1 MSTFAELLSAHLRR
15 SGMSD
20 AELARRLGVSRQTI
34 FRWREGMV
42 QRPRHREDVI
52 QLAARL
58 RLSPQE
64 RDALLLAGGFAP
76 EQPDLLLA
84 APPALP
90 TAAALSP
97 PALAPPTEVAGAEEL
112 VSETAFRE
120 SERRG
125 RRYLLIPVA
134 VLLVIAA
141 LIGGLLWQQNRLSE
155 PKPAAPGETLVLIG
169 QFVNAGSP
177 EVGYNVAGRLQ
188 EAIQAEMQ
196 QIGWEEVRVE
206 QHPATFAQTA
216 EARAKARQL
225 GATVL
230 VWGEYDSGRAVAHL
244 TTPLTDENDLDLQ
257 RLAAGPGDLNAT
269 INTDLP
275 QDVRWLA
282 LYVLGRAYLQAN
294 RNDDAETAL
303 NRALADPAARPELLA
318 GTEFLLGVLA
328 MRRPTAD
335 LTAAI
340 AHYSR
345 ALDMQPGM
353 VSALNNRGAAYLQRS
368 LAGDLER
375 AEQDLRAAVA
385 LAPDFAPAYLNL
397 ALSLIRLH
405 PDDPAA
411 ALSLLAQA
419 ETLDPTS
426 PGVQNT
432 VCWQLSLAGKPAE
445 AMPHCDRAVALDL
458 SGMSN
463 DSRGLALALVGRRDE
478 AAAEFERFLAAMRAA
493 DPDSYDHFAPTRQA
507 WITALRA
514 GQNPFDAA
522 TLRLLR
528 RE

>member
-64 RDALLLAGGFAP
+64 RDPLLLAGGFAP
-76 EQPDLLLA
+76 EQPDLSPA
-84 APPALP
+84 MQQAPPA
-90 TAAALSP
+90 ASP
-97 PALAPPTEVAGAEEL
+97 PLLLPPFPGQTLSDQPVGRTVSGESKRRRLRAIFIVATILL
-112 VSETAFRE
+112 V
-120 SERRG
+120 
-125 RRYLLIPVA
+125 LA
-134 VLLVIAA
+134 VLA
-141 LIGGLLWQQNRLSE
+141 GGRLWQRNRLSE
-155 PKPAAPGETLVLIG
+155 PRPAAPGETLVLIG

-177 EVGYNVAGRLQ
+177 QVGYNVAGRLQ
-188 EAIQAEMQ
+188 EAIQTEMQ

-244 TTPLTDENDLDLQ
+244 TTPLTDEDDLELQ
-257 RLAAGPGDLNAT
+257 RLAAGPDDLNAT

-282 LYVLGRAYLQAN
+282 LYVLGRAYLQAS

-303 NRALADPAARPELLA
+303 NRALADPSARPDLLA

-328 MRRPTAD
+328 MRKPNAD
-335 LTAAI
+335 LTEAI

-345 ALDMQPGM
+345 ALDMQPGL
-353 VSALNNRGAAYLQRS
+353 VSALNNRGAAYFQRG

-375 AEQDLRAAVA
+375 AEKDLRAAVA

-397 ALSLIRLH
+397 ALTLARLH
-405 PDDPAA
+405 PDDPNEV
-411 ALSLLAQA
+411 LSLLAQA
-419 ETLDPTS
+419 ETLDPSS
-426 PGVQNT
+426 PGVQNIL
-432 VCWQLSLAGKPAE
+432 CWQLSLAGKPAE
-445 AMPHCDRAVALDL
+445 AMPHCDRAVALDP

-463 DSRGLALALVGRRDE
+463 DSRGLALALLGRHDE
-478 AAAEFERFLAAMRAA
+478 AAAEFERFLAALRAV

-507 WITALRA
+507 WITDLRA